1 MTLERHPEPAPPRR
15 SHRGC
20 LWAILVLQG
29 IVILGLLAALLARGM
44 VDLVGTPR
52 KAGRGD
58 WGADEFPDMAEVWA
72 HGDGEAKVVA
82 IPLNGFISLAE
93 DSGFFPPAPGSTP
106 AALRA
111 IRRATRDPDVRAL
124 ILSIDSGGG
133 GITASDVLFNAL
145 HTFKAANPERKI
157 VALFGDVAA
166 SGAYY
171 TALAAD
177 HIVAHPTSLTGSIGV
192 LIQSL
197 NWRELGAK
205 IGLKGVTIKSG
216 PDKDLLNPFGELTE
230 SQRLML
236 QEIVDSLH
244 ARFVRHVA
252 ESRGLSEPEAR
263 ALADG
268 RVMTADRAREA
279 GLVDTIGYWQDAV
292 DAAAELLD
300 EPSVRVYRY
309 EERFSLSAFL
319 RSALSWRPRALLQ
332 RAAEPRFEYRW
343 FL

>member
-1 MTLERHPEPAPPRR
+1 MTVMRHPEPAPPRPAR
-15 SHRGC
+15 RGC
-20 LWAILVLQG
+20 LWAILLLQG
-29 IVILGLLAALLARGM
+29 VVILGLLAVVLARGIA
-44 VDLVGTPR
+44 DLAGGTSADR
-52 KAGRGD
+52 HGD
-58 WGADEFPDMAEVWA
+58 WGVDEFPDMTEVWSQ
-72 HGDGEAKVVA
+72 GDGEAKVVA

-93 DSGFFPPAPGSTP
+93 ESGFFPPAPGSTP

-111 IRRATRDPDVRAL
+111 IRRATHDSDVRAL

-145 HTFKAANPERKI
+145 RDFKAADPDRRI

-177 HIVAHPTSLTGSIGV
+177 RIVAHPTTLTGSIGV

-216 PDKDLLNPFGELTE
+216 PDKDLLNPFGDLTE

-244 ARFVRHVA
+244 DRFVTLVA
-252 ESRGLSEPEAR
+252 ESRGLSEAEAR
-263 ALADG
+263 SLADG
-268 RVMTADRAREA
+268 RVMTAQKALAA
-279 GLVDTIGYWQDAV
+279 GLIDTVGYWRDAV
-292 DAAAELLD
+292 DAAAALLN

-319 RSALSWRPRALLQ
+319 RSALPWRPRALLE
-332 RAAEPRFEYRW
+332 RAAEPRIEYRW
-343 FL
+343 SL